1 MLNQLFSPDSPYKR
15 RARSLA
21 ILWTLLIFILCFIPA
36 KELPEV
42 DIPLADKWVHFILFG
57 VFTFLWLCS
66 KPSRKPGFL
75 LLVFAAGIF
84 TGWVVEELQGLLAFL
99 GRSKDVMDILADSI
113 GGLLG
118 VLLFAL
124 LSYMSERRK

>member
-1 MLNQLFSPDSPYKR
+1 M
-15 RARSLA
+15 
-21 ILWTLLIFILCFIPA
+21 LWTLLIFILCFIPA

-42 DIPLADKWVHFILFG
+42 DIPLADKWVHFLLFG
-57 VFTFLWLCS
+57 IFSFLWLCS
-66 KPSRKPGFL
+66 RPSRQAGFL
-75 LLVFAAGIF
+75 LLIFAAGIF
-84 TGWVVEELQGLLAFL
+84 TGWVVEELQGLLTFL

-113 GGLLG
+113 GALLG